1 MGRRFP
7 WSHAAYRVLL
17 GLYPREF
24 RARFASDLE
33 ADFGELLRTRGALAT
48 WRRVVPDLLRS
59 LPLTRAGA
67 RAARTRARVMAGK
80 GERPMRSLPS
90 DLRHACRVLLKAPVF
105 TAVTVI
111 TLAFGIGA
119 NSAIFSLV
127 NAVLLRPLGYAEP
140 ERLMLVYEGF
150 GVPRKMGVSPPDFVD
165 LTTLQ
170 RAFSSIGAYR
180 TTQYELSGAGEP
192 ERITGVRLSA
202 SVFPILGVAPAIGRT
217 FVESDDQPGRD
228 VAVLSH
234 GLWQRRFGGDASALG
249 RTITLDRRPY
259 TVVGVMPAAFQFPK
273 HGPQINGEPAQVWTP
288 LALDAFERS
297 QDARGMMYNH
307 SVIGRLRDDMT
318 SQRAR
323 AEIGAL
329 GPRLVDN
336 YPPILRDPMKSL
348 TVRAV
353 PLRDEIAGEVERP
366 LLLLLGAVG
375 LVLLIACANVANL
388 VLSRAVTR
396 QREMGVRAALGAGRG
411 RLLQL
416 LLVEALLLTATGGAL
431 GLFLGYAAVR
441 AMPAAIALSLP
452 GVSDVRLDGRVALFT
467 FALSALTAL
476 VFGLLPLA
484 ASERRDL
491 TELLREGGS
500 RNTAGA
506 SRHRLQATLVVSSVA
521 LAFVLL
527 AGAGLLIRSFE
538 RLMAVDAGIRAPR
551 VLTMQVRLPQAGYG
565 NAQAVQSFYRGL
577 HESVRAIP
585 SVRAASVQTD
595 LPVEDDGE
603 RRVFTAD
610 QPVDA
615 GVSGTGVAV
624 TWTFGD
630 YFRTFGVPIVKGRA
644 FLPEEDAENR
654 LAAIVSRALAERFWP
669 GQDPIG
675 KRVKWGIPASRAP
688 WQTVVGV
695 AGDVVDGRLGET
707 PILHIYVPFAE
718 ATGQAP
724 ATAPLAGFF
733 RGMSVAALTE
743 GDTAALVGPMRG
755 AIARIDPALA
765 VADVTTMSQVMADAT
780 APQRFSTMVLSAFAG
795 GALLLAAVGLY
806 GTLAFGV
813 TQRTREIG
821 VRVALGASRR
831 EVLRLVVGQGMSLT
845 GLGLALGLAGALA
858 VTRLMAGLLY
868 QTEPL
873 DLATFASVT
882 GVLAVVA
889 LLSCYLPARRA
900 ARVEPMAALRIE

>member
-1 MGRRFP
+1 MGRRFL
-7 WSHAAYRVLL
+7 WSQTAYRFLL

-24 RARFASDLE
+24 GARFGSDLE
-33 ADFGELLRTRGALAT
+33 ADFGELLRTYGVFAT

-59 LPLTRAGA
+59 VPLTHAGA
-67 RAARTRARVMAGK
+67 RAARKRARVLAGK
-80 GERPMRSLPS
+80 GDRPMRSLWS
-90 DLRHACRVLLKAPVF
+90 DLRHACRVLRKAPVF

-140 ERLMLVYEGF
+140 ERLMLIYEGF
-150 GVPRKMGVSPPDFVD
+150 GGPGKIGVSPPDFVD

-170 RAFSSIGAYR
+170 RPFSSIGAYR
-180 TTQYELSGAGEP
+180 TTQYELSGTGDP
-192 ERITGVRLSA
+192 ERITGVRVSA
-202 SVFPILGVAPAIGRT
+202 AVFPILGVPPAVGRT
-217 FVESDDQPGRD
+217 FVESDDQPGQD

-234 GLWQRRFGGDASALG
+234 GLWQRRFGGDPSAVG

-273 HGPQINGEPAQVWTP
+273 RGPQINGEPAQVWTP
-288 LALDAFERS
+288 LALDPFERS
-297 QDARGMMYNH
+297 QNARGMMYNH
-307 SVIGRLRDDMT
+307 SVIGRLREGVT
-318 SQRAR
+318 SGRAL
-323 AEIGAL
+323 ADIGAL
-329 GPRLVDN
+329 RSRLIEN
-336 YPPILRDPMKSL
+336 YPPVLREPMQSL
-348 TVRAV
+348 TVTAV
-353 PLRDEIAGEVERP
+353 PLAEEIAGEVQRP

-375 LVLLIACANVANL
+375 LVLLVACANVANL

-396 QREMGVRAALGAGRG
+396 QREMAVRAAIGAGRG
-411 RLLQL
+411 RLLQM
-416 LLVEALLLTATGGAL
+416 LLVEGLLLTAAGGAL

-441 AMPAAIALSLP
+441 AMPAVIALSLP
-452 GVSDVRLDGRVALFT
+452 GVSDVTLDVRVVLFT

-476 VFGLLPLA
+476 AFGLLPLA
-484 ASERRDL
+484 ANERRDL

-500 RNTAGA
+500 RSTSGA
-506 SRHRLQATLVVSSVA
+506 RRHRLQATLVVSSVA

-538 RLMAVDAGIRAPR
+538 RLMAVDAGLRAPR
-551 VLTMQVRLPQAGYG
+551 VLTMQVSLPRAGYDNPQA
-565 NAQAVQSFYRGL
+565 VRSFYRAMQ
-577 HESVRAIP
+577 ENVRAIP
-585 SVRAASVQTD
+585 SVRAAAVQTD
-595 LPVEDDGE
+595 LPLDGDGE
-603 RRVFTAD
+603 RRAFTAD
-610 QPVDA
+610 QPVNP
-615 GVSGTGVAV
+615 VFSSTSVAV

-654 LAAIVSRALAERFWP
+654 QTAIVSRALAERFWP

-675 KRVKWGIPASRAP
+675 KRVKWGIPASQAP
-688 WQTVVGV
+688 WQTIVGV

-718 ATGQAP
+718 AMDQAP
-724 ATAPLAGFF
+724 AMLAAFF
-733 RGMSVAALTE
+733 RRMSVAAMTE
-743 GDTAALVGPMRG
+743 GDPAALVRPMRG

-765 VADVTTMSQVMADAT
+765 VADVTTMSQVMADAA
-780 APQRFSTMVLSAFAG
+780 APQRFSTVVLSAFAG

-821 VRVALGASRR
+821 VRVALGATRP
-831 EVLRLVVGQGMSLT
+831 EVLRLVVGQGMRLT
-845 GLGLALGLAGALA
+845 ILGLALGLAGALA
-858 VTRLMAGLLY
+858 VTRLMTGLLY

-873 DLATFASVT
+873 DVATFASVT
-882 GVLAVVA
+882 GVLAAVA

-900 ARVEPMAALRIE
+900 ARVEPMAALRAD

>member
-1 MGRRFP
+1 M
-7 WSHAAYRVLL
+7 
-17 GLYPREF
+17 YPREF
-24 RARFASDLE
+24 RERFASDLE
-33 ADFGELLRTRGALAT
+33 ADFGDLLRTRGPLAT

-59 LPLTRAGA
+59 VPLTHAGA
-67 RAARTRARVMAGK
+67 RAARKQARVMAGK

-140 ERLMLVYEGF
+140 ERLMLIYEGF
-150 GVPRKMGVSPPDFVD
+150 GGPGKVGVSPPDFVD

-170 RAFSSIGAYR
+170 RPFSSIGAYR
-180 TTQYELSGAGEP
+180 TTQYELSGTGEP
-192 ERITGVRLSA
+192 ERITVVRVSA
-202 SVFPILGVAPAIGRT
+202 SVFPILGVIPAIGRT
-217 FVESDDQPGRD
+217 FVESDDQPGQD

-234 GLWQRRFGGDASALG
+234 GLWQRRFGGDPSAVG
-249 RTITLDRRPY
+249 RTIILDRRPY
-259 TVVGVMPAAFQFPK
+259 TVIGIMPAAFQFPK
-273 HGPQINGEPAQVWTP
+273 RGPQVNGEPAQVWTP
-288 LALDAFERS
+288 LALSSFERS
-297 QDARGMMYNH
+297 QEARGMMYNH
-307 SVIGRLRDDMT
+307 SVIGRLRDGVT
-318 SQRAR
+318 RQRAV
-323 AEIGAL
+323 ADIGVL

-336 YPPILRDPMKSL
+336 YPAMLRDALKSL
-348 TVRAV
+348 TVTAV
-353 PLRDEIAGEVERP
+353 PLADEIAGEVQRP

-375 LVLLIACANVANL
+375 LVLLVACANVGNL

-416 LLVEALLLTATGGAL
+416 LLVEGLLLTAMGGAL

-441 AMPAAIALSLP
+441 AMPAVIALSLP
-452 GVSDVRLDGRVALFT
+452 GVSDVTLDARVVLFT

-500 RNTAGA
+500 RSTSGA
-506 SRHRLQATLVVSSVA
+506 RQHRLQATLVVSSVA

-538 RLMAVDAGIRAPR
+538 KLMAVDAGIRAPR
-551 VLTMQVRLPQAGYG
+551 VLTMQVSLPQAGYD
-565 NAQAVQSFYRGL
+565 NAQAVQSFYTAL
-577 HESVRAIP
+577 HANVRAIP
-585 SVRAASVQTD
+585 SVRAAAVQTD
-595 LPVEDDGE
+595 LPLKDDGE

-610 QPVDA
+610 QPVDP
-615 GVSGTGVAV
+615 GVSSTGVAV

-630 YFRTFGVPIVKGRA
+630 YFRTFGVPVVKGRA
-644 FLPEEDAENR
+644 FLPEEDAQNR
-654 LAAIVSRALAERFWP
+654 LVAIVSRGLAERFWP

-675 KRVKWGIPASRAP
+675 KRVKWGIPASQAP
-688 WQTVVGV
+688 WQTIVGV

-718 ATGQAP
+718 ATAGQAT
-724 ATAPLAGFF
+724 ATFAAFF
-733 RGMSVAALTE
+733 RRMSVAAMTE

-765 VADVTTMSQVMADAT
+765 VADVTTMSQVMADAA
-780 APQRFSTMVLSAFAG
+780 APQRFSTVVLSVFAG

-821 VRVALGASRR
+821 VRVALGASRY
-831 EVLRLVVGQGMSLT
+831 EVLRLVVRQGMSLT
-845 GLGLALGLAGALA
+845 ILGLALGIAGALG
-858 VTRLMAGLLY
+858 VTRLMTSLLY

-873 DLATFASVT
+873 DVATFASVT
-882 GVLAVVA
+882 GVLAAVA

-900 ARVEPMAALRIE
+900 ARVEPMAALRAE

>member
-1 MGRRFP
+1 VGRFL
-7 WSHAAYRVLL
+7 WSQTAYRVLL
-17 GLYPREF
+17 CLYPREF

-59 LPLTRAGA
+59 VPLTHAGA
-67 RAARTRARVMAGK
+67 RAARKRARATAGK

-90 DLRHACRVLLKAPVF
+90 DLRHACRVLRKAPVF

-127 NAVLLRPLGYAEP
+127 NAVLLRPLGYADQ
-140 ERLMLVYEGF
+140 ERLMLIYEGF
-150 GVPRKMGVSPPDFVD
+150 GGPQKIGVSPPDFVD

-170 RAFSSIGAYR
+170 RPFSSIGAYR
-180 TTQYELSGAGEP
+180 TTQYELSGTGEA
-192 ERITGVRLSA
+192 ERITGVRVSA
-202 SVFPILGVAPAIGRT
+202 SVFPILGVPPAIGRT
-217 FVESDDQPGRD
+217 FFESDDRPGQD
-228 VAVLSH
+228 VVVLSH
-234 GLWQRRFGGDASALG
+234 GLWQRRFGGDPSALG
-249 RTITLDRRPY
+249 RTISLDRRPY
-259 TVVGVMPAAFQFPK
+259 TIVGVMPAAFQFPK
-273 HGPQINGEPAQVWTP
+273 RGPQINGEPAQVWTP
-288 LALDAFERS
+288 LALDSFERS
-297 QDARGMMYNH
+297 QNARGMMYNH
-307 SVIGRLRDDMT
+307 SVIGRLRDGVT
-318 SQRAR
+318 SPRAR
-323 AEIGAL
+323 ADIGAL

-336 YPPILRDPMKSL
+336 YPSMLRDAIKTL
-348 TVRAV
+348 TVTAV
-353 PLRDEIAGEVERP
+353 PLADEIAGEVQRP

-375 LVLLIACANVANL
+375 LVLLVACANVGNL

-411 RLLQL
+411 RLLQM
-416 LLVEALLLTATGGAL
+416 LLVEGLLLTAAGGAL
-431 GLFLGYAAVR
+431 GLFLGYVAVR
-441 AMPAAIALSLP
+441 AMPAVIALSLP
-452 GVSDVRLDGRVALFT
+452 GVSDVTLDARVVLFT

-500 RNTAGA
+500 RSTSGV
-506 SRHRLQATLVVSSVA
+506 RQHRLQATLVVSSVA

-538 RLMAVDAGIRAPR
+538 KLMAVDTGIRAPR
-551 VLTMQVRLPQAGYG
+551 VLTMQVRLPQAGYDT
-565 NAQAVQSFYRGL
+565 AQAVQSFYRAL
-577 HESVRAIP
+577 HENVRAIP
-585 SVRAASVQTD
+585 SVRAAAVQTD
-595 LPVEDDGE
+595 LPIEDDGE

-610 QPVDA
+610 QPVNPA
-615 GVSGTGVAV
+615 APSTGVAV

-630 YFRTFGVPIVKGRA
+630 YFRTFGVPVVQGRA
-644 FLPEEDAENR
+644 FLPEEDAANR
-654 LAAIVSRALAERFWP
+654 LVAVVSRGLAERFWP

-688 WQTVVGV
+688 WQTIVGV

-718 ATGQAP
+718 ATDRPPSAE
-724 ATAPLAGFF
+724 PLSGFF
-733 RGMSVAALTE
+733 RRMSVAAMTE

-755 AIARIDPALA
+755 AIARIDSALA
-765 VADVTTMSQVMADAT
+765 VADVTTMSQVMADAA
-780 APQRFSTMVLSAFAG
+780 APQRFSTVVLSAFAG

-821 VRVALGASRR
+821 VRLALGAGRR

-845 GLGLALGLAGALA
+845 ILGLALGLLGALA
-858 VTRLMAGLLY
+858 VTRLMTGLLY
-868 QTEPL
+868 ETRPL
-873 DLATFASVT
+873 DVATFASVT
-882 GVLAVVA
+882 GVLAAVA

-900 ARVEPMAALRIE
+900 ARVEPMAALRAE

>member
-1 MGRRFP
+1 MGRRFL
-7 WSHAAYRVLL
+7 WSQRAYRFLL
-17 GLYPREF
+17 GLYPRAF
-24 RARFASDLE
+24 RARFAADLE
-33 ADFGELLRTRGALAT
+33 ADFGDLLRTRGALAT

-59 LPLTRAGA
+59 VPLTHAGA
-67 RAARTRARVMAGK
+67 RAARKRARVMAGK

-90 DLRHACRVLLKAPVF
+90 DLRHACRVLRKAPVF

-119 NSAIFSLV
+119 ISAIFSLV
-127 NAVLLRPLGYAEP
+127 NAVLLRPLGYDEP
-140 ERLMLVYEGF
+140 ERLMLIYEGF
-150 GVPRKMGVSPPDFVD
+150 GGPRKMGVSPPDFVD
-165 LTTLQ
+165 LTMLQ
-170 RAFSSIGAYR
+170 RPFSSIGAYR
-180 TTQYELSGAGEP
+180 TTQYELSGTGEP
-192 ERITGVRLSA
+192 ERITVVRVSA
-202 SVFPILGVAPAIGRT
+202 SVLPILGVPPAIGRT
-217 FVESDDQPGRD
+217 FVESDDQPGQD

-234 GLWQRRFGGDASALG
+234 GLWQRRFGGDPSAVG
-249 RTITLDRRPY
+249 RTMILDRRPY
-259 TVVGVMPAAFQFPK
+259 TVIGIMPAAFQFPK
-273 HGPQINGEPAQVWTP
+273 RGPQVNGEPAQVWTP
-288 LALDAFERS
+288 LALSSFERS
-297 QDARGMMYNH
+297 QEARGMMYNH
-307 SVIGRLRDDMT
+307 SVIGRLRDGVT
-318 SQRAR
+318 PQRAV
-323 AEIGAL
+323 ADIGVL

-336 YPPILRDPMKSL
+336 YPAMLRDALKSL
-348 TVRAV
+348 TVTAV
-353 PLRDEIAGEVERP
+353 PLADEIAGEVQRP

-375 LVLLIACANVANL
+375 LVLLVACANVGNL

-416 LLVEALLLTATGGAL
+416 QLVEGLLLTAMGGAL

-441 AMPAAIALSLP
+441 AMPAVIALSLP
-452 GVSDVRLDGRVALFT
+452 GVSDVTLDARVVLFT

-500 RNTAGA
+500 RNTSGA
-506 SRHRLQATLVVSSVA
+506 RQHRLQATLVVSSVA

-538 RLMAVDAGIRAPR
+538 KLMAVDAGIRAPR
-551 VLTMQVRLPQAGYG
+551 VLTMQLSLPQAGYD
-565 NAQAVQSFYRGL
+565 NAPAVQSFYTAL
-577 HESVRAIP
+577 HANVRAIP
-585 SVRAASVQTD
+585 SVRAAAVQTD
-595 LPVEDDGE
+595 LPLKDDGE

-610 QPVDA
+610 QPVDP
-615 GVSGTGVAV
+615 GVSSTGVAV

-644 FLPEEDAENR
+644 FLPEEDAQNR
-654 LAAIVSRALAERFWP
+654 LVAIVSRGLAERFWP

-688 WQTVVGV
+688 WQTIVGV
-695 AGDVVDGRLGET
+695 AGDVVDGRLGEE

-718 ATGQAP
+718 ATGQP
-724 ATAPLAGFF
+724 VTLAAFF
-733 RGMSVAALTE
+733 RRMSVAAMTE
-743 GDTAALVGPMRG
+743 GDTAALAGPMRG
-755 AIARIDPALA
+755 AIAKIDPALA
-765 VADVTTMSQVMADAT
+765 VADVTTMSQVMADAA
-780 APQRFSTMVLSAFAG
+780 APQRFSTVVLSAFAG

-845 GLGLALGLAGALA
+845 VLGLALGIAGALA
-858 VTRLMAGLLY
+858 VTRLMTSLLY

-873 DLATFASVT
+873 DVATFASVT
-882 GVLAVVA
+882 GVLAAVA
-889 LLSCYLPARRA
+889 LVSCYLPARRA
-900 ARVEPMAALRIE
+900 SRVEPMAALRAE

>member
-1 MGRRFP
+1 MGRRFL
-7 WSHAAYRVLL
+7 WSHAAYRFLL

-33 ADFGELLRTRGALAT
+33 ADFADLLRTRGALAT

-59 LPLTRAGA
+59 VPLTHAGA
-67 RAARTRARVMAGK
+67 RAARKRARVMAGK
-80 GERPMRSLPS
+80 GERPMRSLTS
-90 DLRHACRVLLKAPVF
+90 DLRHACRVLRKSPVF

-127 NAVLLRPLGYAEP
+127 NAVLLRPLGYVQQ
-140 ERLMLVYEGF
+140 ERLMLIYEGF
-150 GVPRKMGVSPPDFVD
+150 GGPGKIGVSPPDFVD

-170 RAFSSIGAYR
+170 RPFSSIGAYR
-180 TTQYELSGAGEP
+180 TTQYELSGTGDP
-192 ERITGVRLSA
+192 ERITGVRVSA
-202 SVFPILGVAPAIGRT
+202 AVFPILGVAPAVGRT
-217 FVESDDQPGRD
+217 FVESDDQPGQD
-228 VAVLSH
+228 VAMLSH
-234 GLWQRRFGGDASALG
+234 GLWQRRFGGDPQAVG
-249 RTITLDRRPY
+249 RTITLDRRAY

-273 HGPQINGEPAQVWTP
+273 RGPQINGEPAQVWTP
-288 LALDAFERS
+288 LALDPFERS
-297 QDARGMMYNH
+297 QNARGMMYNH
-307 SVIGRLRDDMT
+307 SVIGRLRDGVT
-318 SQRAR
+318 TGRAR
-323 AEIGAL
+323 ADIGAL
-329 GPRLVDN
+329 RSRIIDN
-336 YPPILRDPMKSL
+336 YPAMLREPMQSL
-348 TVRAV
+348 TVTAV
-353 PLRDEIAGEVERP
+353 PLAEEIAGEVQRP

-375 LVLLIACANVANL
+375 LVLLVACANVANL

-396 QREMGVRAALGAGRG
+396 QREMAVRAAIGAGRG
-411 RLLQL
+411 RLLQM
-416 LLVEALLLTATGGAL
+416 LLVEGLLLTATGGAL

-441 AMPAAIALSLP
+441 AMPAVIALSLP
-452 GVSDVRLDGRVALFT
+452 GVSDVELDARVVLFT

-484 ASERRDL
+484 ANERRDL
-491 TELLREGGS
+491 TELLREGGARS
-500 RNTAGA
+500 TSGA
-506 SRHRLQATLVVSSVA
+506 RRHRLQATLVVSSVA

-538 RLMAVDAGIRAPR
+538 RLMAVDAGLRAPR
-551 VLTMQVRLPQAGYG
+551 VLTMQVSLPRAGYD
-565 NAQAVQSFYRGL
+565 NPAAVRAFYRAV
-577 HESVRAIP
+577 HENLRAIP
-585 SVRAASVQTD
+585 SVRAAAVQTD
-595 LPVEDDGE
+595 LPLKGDGE
-603 RRVFTAD
+603 RRAFTAD
-610 QPVDA
+610 QPVNPVFSSA
-615 GVSGTGVAV
+615 SVAV

-654 LAAIVSRALAERFWP
+654 QTAIVSRALAERFWP

-688 WQTVVGV
+688 WQTIVGV
-695 AGDVVDGRLGET
+695 AGDVVDGGLGET

-718 ATGQAP
+718 AMDQAP
-724 ATAPLAGFF
+724 AMLAGFF
-733 RGMSVAALTE
+733 RRMSVAAMTE

-765 VADVTTMSQVMADAT
+765 VADVTTMSQVMADAA
-780 APQRFSTMVLSAFAG
+780 APQRFSTAVLSAFAG

-821 VRVALGASRR
+821 VRVALGATRR

-845 GLGLALGLAGALA
+845 ILGLALGLAGAFA
-858 VTRLMAGLLY
+858 ATRLMTGLLY

-873 DLATFASVT
+873 DVGTFASVT
-882 GVLAVVA
+882 GVLAAVA

-900 ARVEPMAALRIE
+900 ARVEPMAALRAE

>member
-1 MGRRFP
+1 VGRP
-7 WSHAAYRVLL
+7 SLWSHTAYRFLL
-17 GLYPREF
+17 RLYPREF

-33 ADFGELLRTRGALAT
+33 ADFGELLRTRGAFAT

-59 LPLTRAGA
+59 VPLTHAGA
-67 RAARTRARVMAGK
+67 RAARKRARVMAGK

-90 DLRHACRVLLKAPVF
+90 DLRHACRVLRKAPVF

-127 NAVLLRPLGYAEP
+127 NAVLLRPLGYAEQ
-140 ERLMLVYEGF
+140 ERLMLIYEGF
-150 GVPRKMGVSPPDFVD
+150 GGPQKIGVSPPDFVD

-170 RAFSSIGAYR
+170 RPFSSIGAYR
-180 TTQYELSGAGEP
+180 TTQYELSGTGEP
-192 ERITGVRLSA
+192 ERITGVRVSA
-202 SVFPILGVAPAIGRT
+202 SVFPILGVPPAIGRT
-217 FVESDDQPGRD
+217 FAESDDRPGQD

-234 GLWQRRFGGDASALG
+234 GLWQRRFGGDPSALG
-249 RTITLDRRPY
+249 RTISLDRRPY
-259 TVVGVMPAAFQFPK
+259 TIVGVMPSAFQFPK
-273 HGPQINGEPAQVWTP
+273 RGPQINGEPAQVWTP
-288 LALDAFERS
+288 LALDPFERS
-297 QDARGMMYNH
+297 QNARGMMYNH
-307 SVIGRLRDDMT
+307 SVIGRLRDGVT

-323 AEIGAL
+323 ADMGAL

-336 YPPILRDPMKSL
+336 YPSMLRDAIKSL
-348 TVRAV
+348 TVTAV
-353 PLRDEIAGEVERP
+353 PLADEIAGEVQRP

-375 LVLLIACANVANL
+375 LVLLVACANVGNL
-388 VLSRAVTR
+388 VVSRAVTR

-411 RLLQL
+411 RLLQM
-416 LLVEALLLTATGGAL
+416 LLVEGLLLAAAGGAL

-441 AMPAAIALSLP
+441 AMPAVIALSLP
-452 GVSDVRLDGRVALFT
+452 GVSDVTLDARVVLFT

-500 RNTAGA
+500 RSTSGV
-506 SRHRLQATLVVSSVA
+506 RQHRLQATLVVSSVA

-538 RLMAVDAGIRAPR
+538 KLISVDTGIRAPR
-551 VLTMQVRLPQAGYG
+551 VLTMQVRLPQAGYD
-565 NAQAVQSFYRGL
+565 NAPAVQSFYRAL
-577 HESVRAIP
+577 HENVRAIP
-585 SVRAASVQTD
+585 SVRAAAVQTD
-595 LPVEDDGE
+595 LPIEDDGE

-610 QPVDA
+610 QPVNPGA
-615 GVSGTGVAV
+615 PSTGVAV

-630 YFRTFGVPIVKGRA
+630 YFRTFGVPVVKGRA

-654 LAAIVSRALAERFWP
+654 LVAVVSRSLAERFWP

-688 WQTVVGV
+688 WQTIVGV

-718 ATGQAP
+718 ATDRPP
-724 ATAPLAGFF
+724 AAEPLSGFF
-733 RGMSVAALTE
+733 RRMSVAAMTE

-765 VADVTTMSQVMADAT
+765 VADVTTMSQVMADAA
-780 APQRFSTMVLSAFAG
+780 APQRFSTVVLSVFAG
-795 GALLLAAVGLY
+795 GALLLAAIGLY
-806 GTLAFGV
+806 GTLAFAV

-821 VRVALGASRR
+821 VRVAVGAGRR

-845 GLGLALGLAGALA
+845 ILGLALGLAGALA
-858 VTRLMAGLLY
+858 VTRLMTGLLY

-873 DLATFASVT
+873 DVTTFASVT
-882 GVLAVVA
+882 GVLAAVG
-889 LLSCYLPARRA
+889 LLACYLPARRA
-900 ARVEPMAALRIE
+900 ARVEPMTALRAE

>member
-1 MGRRFP
+1 MGRRFL
-7 WSHAAYRVLL
+7 WSHTAYRFLL
-17 GLYPREF
+17 RLYPREF
-24 RARFASDLE
+24 RDRFASDLE

-59 LPLTRAGA
+59 VPLTHAGA
-67 RAARTRARVMAGK
+67 RAARKRARVLAGK

-140 ERLMLVYEGF
+140 ERLMLIYESF
-150 GVPRKMGVSPPDFVD
+150 GGPRKMGVSPPDFVD
-165 LTTLQ
+165 LTGLQ
-170 RAFSSIGAYR
+170 RPFSSIGAYR
-180 TTQYELSGAGEP
+180 TTQYELSGTGEP
-192 ERITGVRLSA
+192 ERITVVRVSA
-202 SVFPILGVAPAIGRT
+202 SVFPILGVPPAIGRT
-217 FVESDDQPGRD
+217 FVASDDQPGQD

-234 GLWQRRFGGDASALG
+234 GLWQRRFGGDASAVG
-249 RTITLDRRPY
+249 RTIILDRRPY
-259 TVVGVMPAAFQFPK
+259 TVIGIMPAAFQFPK
-273 HGPQINGEPAQVWTP
+273 RGPQVNGEPAQVWTP
-288 LALDAFERS
+288 LALSSFERS
-297 QDARGMMYNH
+297 QEARGMMYNH
-307 SVIGRLRDDMT
+307 TVIGRLRDGVT
-318 SQRAR
+318 RQRAV
-323 AEIGAL
+323 ADIGVL

-336 YPPILRDPMKSL
+336 YPAMLRDALKSL
-348 TVRAV
+348 TVTAV
-353 PLRDEIAGEVERP
+353 PLADEIAGEVQRP

-375 LVLLIACANVANL
+375 LVLLVACANVGNL

-416 LLVEALLLTATGGAL
+416 LLVEGLLLTAMGGAL

-441 AMPAAIALSLP
+441 AMPAVIALSLP
-452 GVSDVRLDGRVALFT
+452 GVSDVTLDARVVLFT

-500 RNTAGA
+500 RSTSGA
-506 SRHRLQATLVVSSVA
+506 RQHRLQGTLVVSSVA

-538 RLMAVDAGIRAPR
+538 KLMAVDAGIRAPR
-551 VLTMQVRLPQAGYG
+551 VLTMQVSLPEAGYD
-565 NAQAVQSFYRGL
+565 NAPAVQSFYTAL
-577 HESVRAIP
+577 QENVRAIP
-585 SVRAASVQTD
+585 SVRAAAVQTD

-610 QPVDA
+610 QPVDP
-615 GVSGTGVAV
+615 GVSSTGVAV

-644 FLPEEDAENR
+644 FLPEEDAQSR
-654 LAAIVSRALAERFWP
+654 LVAIVSRALADKFWP

-675 KRVKWGIPASRAP
+675 KRVKWGIPASHAP
-688 WQTVVGV
+688 WQTIVGV
-695 AGDVVDGRLGET
+695 AGDVVDGRLGEE

-718 ATGQAP
+718 ATGQSP
-724 ATAPLAGFF
+724 ALSAFF
-733 RGMSVAALTE
+733 RRMSVAAMTE
-743 GDTAALVGPMRG
+743 GDTSALVGPMRG
-755 AIARIDPALA
+755 AIAKIDSALA
-765 VADVTTMSQVMADAT
+765 VADVTTMSQVVADAA

-813 TQRTREIG
+813 AQRTREIG
-821 VRVALGASRR
+821 VRLALGASRR

-845 GLGLALGLAGALA
+845 LLGLALGIAGAFA
-858 VTRLMAGLLY
+858 VTRLMTGLLY
-868 QTEPL
+868 ETQPL
-873 DLATFASVT
+873 DVATFASVT
-882 GVLAVVA
+882 GVLAAVA

-900 ARVEPMAALRIE
+900 ARVEPMAALRAE

>member
-1 MGRRFP
+1 MGRCFR
-7 WSHAAYRVLL
+7 WSHTAYRFLL

-33 ADFGELLRTRGALAT
+33 ADFGDLLRTRGALAT

-59 LPLTRAGA
+59 VPLTHAGA
-67 RAARTRARVMAGK
+67 RATRKRARVMAGK
-80 GERPMRSLPS
+80 GERPMHSLPS
-90 DLRHACRVLLKAPVF
+90 DLRHACRVLRKAPVF

-127 NAVLLRPLGYAEP
+127 NAVLLRPLGYTEP

-150 GVPRKMGVSPPDFVD
+150 GGPQKIGVSPPDFVD

-170 RAFSSIGAYR
+170 RPFSSIGAYR
-180 TTQYELSGAGEP
+180 TTQYELSGTGEP
-192 ERITGVRLSA
+192 ERITGVRVSA
-202 SVFPILGVAPAIGRT
+202 SVFPILGVPPAIGRT
-217 FVESDDQPGRD
+217 IVESDDRPGQD

-234 GLWQRRFGGDASALG
+234 GLWQRRFGGDPSAVG

-259 TVVGVMPAAFQFPK
+259 TVIGVMPAAFQFPK
-273 HGPQINGEPAQVWTP
+273 RGPQINGEPAQVWTP
-288 LALDAFERS
+288 LALDPFERS

-307 SVIGRLRDDMT
+307 SVIGRLRDGVT
-318 SQRAR
+318 SRRAR
-323 AEIGAL
+323 ADIGAL

-336 YPPILRDPMKSL
+336 YPSMLRDALKSL
-348 TVRAV
+348 TVTAV
-353 PLRDEIAGEVERP
+353 PLADEIAGEVQRP

-375 LVLLIACANVANL
+375 LVLLVACANVANL
-388 VLSRAVTR
+388 ILSRAVTR

-411 RLLQL
+411 RLLQM
-416 LLVEALLLTATGGAL
+416 LLVEGLLLTATGGAL

-441 AMPAAIALSLP
+441 AMPAVIALSLP
-452 GVSDVRLDGRVALFT
+452 GVSDVTLDARVALFT

-491 TELLREGGS
+491 TDLLREGGS
-500 RNTAGA
+500 RSTSGA
-506 SRHRLQATLVVSSVA
+506 RQHRLQATLVVSSVA

-527 AGAGLLIRSFE
+527 AGAGLLIRSFDK
-538 RLMAVDAGIRAPR
+538 LMAVDAGFRAPR
-551 VLTMQVRLPQAGYG
+551 VLTMQVSLPRAGYD
-565 NAQAVQSFYRGL
+565 NAQAVQSFYTAL
-577 HESVRAIP
+577 HANVRAIP
-585 SVRAASVQTD
+585 SVQAAAVQTD
-595 LPVEDDGE
+595 LPLKGDGE

-610 QPVDA
+610 QPADP
-615 GVSGTGVAV
+615 GVSSTGVAV

-630 YFRTFGVPIVKGRA
+630 YFRTFGVPIVKGRT
-644 FLPEEDAENR
+644 FLPEEDAQNR
-654 LAAIVSRALAERFWP
+654 LVAVVSRGLAERFWP

-675 KRVKWGIPASRAP
+675 KRVKWGIPASQAP
-688 WQTVVGV
+688 WQTIVGV
-695 AGDVVDGRLGET
+695 AGDVVDGRLGEE

-718 ATGQAP
+718 ATDRPP
-724 ATAPLAGFF
+724 AAEPLSGFF
-733 RGMSVAALTE
+733 RRMSVAAMTE

-755 AIARIDPALA
+755 AIGRIDSALA
-765 VADVTTMSQVMADAT
+765 VADVTTMSQVMADAA
-780 APQRFSTMVLSAFAG
+780 APQRFSTVVLSAFAG
-795 GALLLAAVGLY
+795 GALLLAAIGLY

-845 GLGLALGLAGALA
+845 ILGLALGIAGALVA
-858 VTRLMAGLLY
+858 TRLMTSLLY
-868 QTEPL
+868 ETEPL
-873 DLATFASVT
+873 DVATFASVT
-882 GVLAVVA
+882 AVLAAVA

-900 ARVEPMAALRIE
+900 ARVEPMAALRAD